1 MSLDITPRAAP
12 GQPLINA
19 YGDGG
24 FRINGTRH
32 EGSVIIADGVVVP
45 WAAAVPGAIELE
57 TLADAL
63 AAGRSGGILVVGC
76 GPSFRPPPAGLREKV
91 RAAGPVLEWMDTS
104 AACRTFNVLL
114 IEGRDVAAAL
124 IAVS

>member
-24 FRINGTRH
+24 FRINGMRH

-45 WAAAVPGAIELE
+45 WSAPAPGAIEAGA
-57 TLADAL
+57 LAGAL
-63 AAGRSGGILVVGC
+63 AAGRPGAILIIGC
-76 GPSFRPPPAGLREKV
+76 GPRFIPPPPGLREKI
-91 RAAGPVLEWMDTS
+91 RESGPVLEWMDTS